1 MVSQYLSKDTYY
13 KGDNSNVTVGNLNDI
28 KVQKD
33 SRHHVLPAIDALR
46 RAQHH
51 LGFPK
56 IHNPNIIMNK
66 YQTNLNA
73 GPCFKCL
80 AIRFKSFKVMTA
92 RKDQGTVTDWRR
104 LRAHDNQMQC
114 EIWVLDQKKN
124 TSGRDSEIL
133 LAFLF

>member
-1 MVSQYLSKDTYY
+1 MEIEYGNQAVIIVAGKNHQWMLRLVY
-13 KGDNSNVTVGNLNDI
+13 KGIMRKNSKFAWSHSTFLKILITKGTIIGNLNDI

-33 SRHHVLPAIDALR
+33 SRHHVLPAIDALK

-92 RKDQGTVTDWRR
+92 RKDQGLSQIGGD
-104 LRAHDNQMQC
+104 
-114 EIWVLDQKKN
+114 
-124 TSGRDSEIL
+124 
-133 LAFLF
+133 